1 MSKSWEFE
9 YNDSIKR
16 WELVRT
22 ETVVR
27 TITIRDGK
35 TDRLIDEHTESLK
48 VRCGGIQV
56 MPRQSISQGR
66 RLRRPTVSV
75 RDVNDNNRERVVR
88 TQLKRNEVLRPTTTA
103 ATTSNTTTTTAT
115 TTSENKSE

>member
-1 MSKSWEFE
+1 
-9 YNDSIKR
+9 
-16 WELVRT
+16 
-22 ETVVR
+22 
-27 TITIRDGK
+27 
-35 TDRLIDEHTESLK
+35 
-48 VRCGGIQV
+48 

-88 TQLKRNEVLRPTTTA
+88 TQLKRNEVLRPTTAT
-103 ATTSNTTTTTAT
+103 TTSNTTATT